1 MGNKKKKKLQTQVGK
16 YLKGPLYFIAFW
28 IVINVITYAIDIR
41 AGAVMSLATFAYIV
55 VMLSIAIKYNSNVT
69 KRLIDFGSA
78 YSLVQRQMIK
88 EMDVPYGLIDENGK
102 ILWTNNQFDAL
113 FEKNVLN
120 KNVMNLFEDI
130 KPEYLVFD
138 NDEPNHVKLR
148 YGDKLFAVTLTKFE
162 LKNDFEDSALNLLEE
177 NSGQLISIYL
187 RDETVISRL
196 EKETKEERL
205 VTANIYIDNYDEVVQ
220 SVENTRRTL
229 LVALIDRKINV
240 YFSQYDGIVR
250 KLENDKYFVVF
261 KTKYISKMQTNKF
274 AILDEVK
281 TVNIGNSLPV
291 TISIGIGMGGNS
303 LVQNY
308 DLSTTAIDMAL
319 GRGGDQAVLKDGSKV
334 YYYGGKTKSV
344 EKNTKVKSRVKATAF
359 RDLIETKENLYIMG
373 HHIGD
378 NDSFGAAIGLYRV
391 GKTIGKKTHIVL
403 GDISGSVVPLVDEFK
418 NSDAYDEDMFI
429 TGPDAVSEMTKN
441 DALIVVDCN
450 RASYTEYP
458 ELVRRAQCIIVFDHH
473 RQTTDC
479 IDNAQLSYVELSSSS
494 TCEMVVEIMQYINE
508 TVKLTKLDAE
518 ALYGGIM
525 VDTNNFINRTGVRTF
540 EAAAYLKKNGADVAR
555 VRRMFRDDL
564 SDYKAKAFAI
574 QNTEIFMDE
583 YALSVC
589 NSQGVSSPTIVG
601 AQTANELLNIK
612 NVKASFV
619 CTPYNDQIYI
629 SARSIDKINVQVIME
644 QFGGGGHMNLAGAQ
658 VRNKTAGEV
667 IVMLKK
673 VIETMI
679 EEGEI

>member
-1 MGNKKKKKLQTQVGK
+1 MGKKKRKKLQAQIGS
-16 YLKGPLYFIAFW
+16 YLKVPMYFIVFW
-28 IVINVITYAIDIR
+28 IVINVLAYLIDVKAGGLMSVATVTYILVMIGIMIQYNNNITR
-41 AGAVMSLATFAYIV
+41 KLV
-55 VMLSIAIKYNSNVT
+55 
-69 KRLIDFGSA
+69 DFGSA
-78 YSLVQRQMIK
+78 YSLVQKQILK
-88 EMDVPYGLIDENGK
+88 EMDVPYGLLDENGK
-102 ILWTNNQFDAL
+102 ILWTNNQFEEL
-113 FEKNVLN
+113 FDKHILN
-120 KNVMNLFEDI
+120 KNIMNILEEI
-130 KPEYLVFD
+130 KPEYLVFGEED
-138 NDEPNHVKLR
+138 TNYIELTYEEKVFK
-148 YGDKLFAVTLTKFE
+148 VTLSKFT

-177 NSGQLISIYL
+177 NSGELISIYL
-187 RDETVISRL
+187 RDETNVRKL
-196 EKETKEERL
+196 EKETKEEKL

-220 SVENTRRTL
+220 SVETTRRTL

-274 AILDEVK
+274 SVLDEVK

-303 LVQNY
+303 LVENY
-308 DLSTTAIDMAL
+308 ELSTTAIDMAL
-319 GRGGDQAVLKDGSKV
+319 GRGGDQAVLKDGNKV
-334 YYYGGKTKSV
+334 YYYGGKTKTV
-344 EKNTKVKSRVKATAF
+344 EKNTKVKARVKATAF
-359 RDLIETKENLYIMG
+359 RDLIETRETLYIMG

-403 GDISGSVVPLVDEFK
+403 GDVSGSVVPMVEEFK
-418 NSDAYDEDMFI
+418 ESDAYDEDIFI
-429 TGPDAVSEMTKN
+429 LGADALDKMTKN
-441 DALIVVDCN
+441 DALIIVDCN

-473 RQTTDC
+473 RQPTDC

-494 TCEMVVEIMQYINE
+494 TCEMVVEIIQYITEN
-508 TVKLTKLDAE
+508 VKLSKLEAE

-540 EAAAYLKKNGADVAR
+540 EAAAYLKKNGADIAR
-555 VRRMFRDDL
+555 VRRMFRDEL
-564 SDYKAKAFAI
+564 SDYKAKALAI

-589 NSQGVSSPTIVG
+589 EPQGISSPTVAG
-601 AQTANELLNIK
+601 AQAANELLNVK
-612 NVKASFV
+612 NIKASFV

-629 SARSIDKINVQVIME
+629 SARSIGKVNVQVIME
-644 QFGGGGHMNLAGAQ
+644 QFDGGGHMNLAGAQ
-658 VRNKTAGEV
+658 IKNKTTEEV
-667 IVMLKK
+667 IDMLKQT
-673 VIETMI
+673 ILQMI
-679 EEGEI
+679 QEGEF